1 MLYTE
6 ERQKQQLSMDFSK
19 RRGEYSGKVGIA
31 EKLARAWRDDALET
45 GPYGERGGGEAIINR
60 GVTLLCDCYEFPIN
74 NK

>member
-45 GPYGERGGGEAIINR
+45 GPYGERGGRGGGSHYKPRGYAIMW
-60 GVTLLCDCYEFPIN
+60 LLWISY
-74 NK
+74 